1 MNRRE
6 FLMGSAAGVAVTG
19 AGVWFEGHLP
29 ERASANANTGDS
41 TSRPVKLTPPPSGQ
55 ILVAVAISEGVQ
67 VIDFS
72 GPWEVFQDVMLNHG
86 KPDAGMDHH
95 MPFELYTVAETKD
108 PVTGSGGLKILPDY
122 TFENAPAP
130 KVVVVPAQAGSPA
143 LHAWLKK
150 VAASPNTDLVTSVC
164 TGAFQLAAAGLLSG
178 KPATTH
184 HHALKA
190 LKQEYPDIDVK
201 SGLRFVESGNIDTAG
216 GLTSGVD
223 MALRV
228 VDRYYGRAVAQQ
240 TAEYMEYQSKGWMV

>member
-1 MNRRE
+1 MKRRD
-6 FLMGSAAGVAVTG
+6 FLKDSAAGIAVTS
-19 AGVWFEGHLP
+19 AGVWVAGHLS
-29 ERASANANTGDS
+29 ERVSANAITGDS

-55 ILVAVAISEGVQ
+55 ILVAVAISAGVQ

-72 GPWEVFQDVMLNHG
+72 GPWEVFQDVVLKSG
-86 KPDAGMDHH
+86 KSDNGADDRN
-95 MPFELYTVAETKD
+95 PFDLCTVAETRD
-108 PVTGSGGLKILPDY
+108 AVTGSGGLKILPDY

-130 KVVVVPAQAGSPA
+130 MVVVVPAQAGSPG

-184 HHALKA
+184 HQALKA

-201 SGLRFVESGNIDTAG
+201 SGLRFVESGKIDTAG

-223 MALRV
+223 MALHV

>member
-1 MNRRE
+1 MKRRE
-6 FLMGSAAGVAVTG
+6 FLMGSVAGIAVTG
-19 AGVWFEGHLP
+19 AGVWLESHLP
-29 ERASANANTGDS
+29 ERVSANDPISSAL
-41 TSRPVKLTPPPSGQ
+41 KLTPPASGQ

-72 GPWEVFQDVMLNHG
+72 GPWEVFQDVVLNSG
-86 KPDAGMDHH
+86 KSDSGADDRN
-95 MPFELYTVAETKD
+95 PFDLYTVSETKD

-130 KVVVVPAQAGSPA
+130 KVVVVPAQLGSPA

-150 VAASPNTDLVTSVC
+150 VAENPNTDLVTSVC

-178 KPATTH
+178 RPATTH
-184 HHALKA
+184 HQALKA
-190 LKQEYPDIDVK
+190 LKARYPDIDVK
-201 SGLRFVESGNIDTAG
+201 SGVRFVESGKIDTAG

-228 VDRYYGRAVAQQ
+228 VDRYYGRAVAHQ
-240 TAEYMEYQSKGWMV
+240 TAEYMEYQSKGWMA

>member
-1 MNRRE
+1 MKRRE
-6 FLMGSAAGVAVTG
+6 FLMGTAAGVAFSG
-19 AGVWFEGHLP
+19 AAVWLEGHFP
-29 ERASANANTGDS
+29 AGASASTNTLDS
-41 TSRPVKLTPPPSGQ
+41 TSRPVKLTPPASGQ

-72 GPWEVFQDVMLNHG
+72 GPWEVFQDVVLKSG
-86 KPDAGMDHH
+86 KSDNGAEDRN
-95 MPFELYTVAETKD
+95 PFDLCTVAETKD
-108 PVTGSGGLKILPDY
+108 AVTGSGGLKILPDY
-122 TFENAPAP
+122 TFATAPAP
-130 KVVVVPAQAGSPA
+130 KVVVVPAQSGSPG

-184 HHALKA
+184 HQAIQALKA
-190 LKQEYPDIDVK
+190 RYPDIDVK
-201 SGLRFVESGNIDTAG
+201 SGLRFVESGKIDTAG

-228 VDRYYGRAVAQQ
+228 VDRYYGRAVAQH
-240 TAEYMEYQSKGWMV
+240 TAEYMEYQSEGWMV